1 MDKIPLPNKF
11 ELNEIDDRHAILTI
25 EPLFAGYG
33 LTIGNAL
40 RRVLLSSMPGSA
52 ITSVKIKGVDHEFST
67 LDGISED
74 VVDILLNL
82 KQVKLKV
89 HTNEDV
95 RLTLTKKG
103 KGPIT
108 AADISSNSDME
119 ITNPDFHIATITDD
133 KTEFDMELVANRG
146 RGYVRTE
153 TRDEE
158 KKEIGMI
165 AIDAIYTPVTNVS
178 MKVENVRVGQ
188 VTNFEQVQLDIE
200 TDGSITVKDAISL
213 ASQILVDHFNLL
225 LEKDLEPQTERT
237 DLEEEVEE
245 VEEEAAEEEFTGPSE
260 VEAPAP
266 KKRGRPKKIA
276 DTEEE

>member
-11 ELNEIDDRHAILTI
+11 ELNEINDRHAILTI

-108 AADISSNSDME
+108 AADISTNSDIE

-237 DLEEEVEE
+237 DLEVEE

-266 KKRGRPKKIA
+266 KKRGRPKKTA